1 MVSSSADTASCES
14 AQDIIDYL
22 QFAGYEMS
30 RDQLARLHR
39 RRLID
44 QPVQGPSLGRGSM
57 TTYPLGTAERML
69 RISQLRSN
77 TKQLDE
83 LAWRLWW
90 EGFSIEPE
98 LVRAYL
104 LRKTSRWD
112 EQSKNGDSSSVV
124 EVEGDET
131 KSDRDVLEEVFF
143 QHLKAGPAMNAA
155 RRQLER
161 GSELYIEF
169 AGLLVDLLRGD
180 LSPLD
185 STRRELFINTERRL
199 HAVSLT
205 PSAGSVALLAMRS
218 EVDLPYGEII
228 ESLSDEELNR
238 ARLVTRQFLGII
250 ANVGDIVQEVFGG
263 GARARE
269 SIGKSLVAL
278 SESPDEQVLSLL
290 LTSAFLQEGRINED
304 LPVLETLSLHAPAIS
319 YRDFLRLR
327 YLAKEIPG
335 LAGLLTPG
343 RMKKVFETPQA
354 AEEWRVSFE
363 EFRRDHLI
371 EFDIVMDL
379 EPALFDDDPPEKS
392 EVQNETRVTSK
403 KKIQK

>member
-22 QFAGYEMS
+22 QFAGFEIS

-69 RISQLRSN
+69 RISQLRAT

-90 EGFSIEPE
+90 EGFSIDPD

-104 LRKTSRWD
+104 VRKATRWD
-112 EQSKNGDSSSVV
+112 DQSKDGDSSSIL
-124 EVEGDET
+124 EVEGGET
-131 KSDRDVLEEVFF
+131 TSDRDVLEEVFF
-143 QHLKAGPAMNAA
+143 QHLKTGPAMSAA
-155 RRQLER
+155 RRQLDR

-180 LSPLD
+180 LSPLA
-185 STRRELFINTERRL
+185 STQRDLFLDANRRL
-199 HAVSLT
+199 RATSLP
-205 PSAGSVALLAMRS
+205 PSAGSLALLAMRS

-228 ESLSDEELNR
+228 ESLGDEELHR
-238 ARLVTRQFLGII
+238 ARLVTRQFLAVI

-290 LTSAFLQEGRINED
+290 LTSAFLQEGRINEG
-304 LPVLETLSLHAPAIS
+304 LPVVETLSLHAPAIS

-327 YLAKEIPG
+327 FLAKEIPG
-335 LAGLLTPG
+335 LASLLTPS
-343 RMKKVFETPQA
+343 RMKKVFETRQA
-354 AEEWRVSFE
+354 ADEWRASFE
-363 EFRRDHLI
+363 EFRRNHLI

-392 EVQNETRVTSK
+392 EVENEKGVESK